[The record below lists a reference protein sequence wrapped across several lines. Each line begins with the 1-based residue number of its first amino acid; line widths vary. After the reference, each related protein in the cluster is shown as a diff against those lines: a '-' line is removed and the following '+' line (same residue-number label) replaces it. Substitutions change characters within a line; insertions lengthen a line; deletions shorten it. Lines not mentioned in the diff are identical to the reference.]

1 MIAEA
6 GSHLWIATALGV
18 LVAPMTLC
26 AGAAEPAPSQKL
38 DATLAAIADDASG
51 RLAAQS
57 GLVRYEPGC
66 PEPLVATILRFEG
79 SLDAVKAQGAVV
91 RSVIGDIATVDIP
104 VRRLAAVAAL
114 PSVLS
119 IEAAR
124 AQPRRLR
131 SSSDAAPLP

>member
-1 MIAEA
+1 MPAHLPARPNLDSKPPGAVWCWRLLVLGEVTAPAAA
-6 GSHLWIATALGV
+6 GRLQTS
-18 LVAPMTLC
+18 
-26 AGAAEPAPSQKL
+26 PSQKL

-104 VRRLAAVAAL
+104 VRRLDESHRPFAL
-114 PSVLS
+114 G
-119 IEAAR
+119 
-124 AQPRRLR
+124 
-131 SSSDAAPLP
+131 